1 MTNRDVEELFG
12 DNPIMLVVFKE
23 IGIANLPIELHNAYE
38 KSKYAEIPYKY
49 LNKYINKNNNI
60 EGVSENDLEKETNLI
75 ENIENPLLRKD

>member
-38 KSKYAEIPYKY
+38 KSKSNQKAR
-49 LNKYINKNNNI
+49 
-60 EGVSENDLEKETNLI
+60 D
-75 ENIENPLLRKD
+75 D